1 MKSFC
6 FVLFIVQILTPLAF
20 GDVVTGPNPFESDIG
35 ISSLDIGLGTG
46 RRCETTDVEVEL
58 TLKSI
63 VRDYSQNAQGSV
75 AECRF
80 GYRGGE
86 TGVNRVDMD
95 ALNECLRNK
104 RFRFNNVENLPFFNI
119 KSTNGRKF
127 CLEHI
132 KFTTSSP
139 NQIEYKREFRSQKIT
154 SDTTNGG
161 ALPWMPM
168 FDKSHSSSLIEQLN
182 RIDCPENIGAEAC
195 PQQNIR
201 FTTAA
206 PERMM
211 YCDFNFKCNSVSS
224 NDPRDA
230 DSGYICYE
238 TRRGQYT
245 NYNMCCDLG
254 QRGGLEAC

>member
-1 MKSFC
+1 MKSF
-6 FVLFIVQILTPLAF
+6 LLIIVGILTPLAF

-46 RRCETTDVEVEL
+46 RRCETTDVQVEL

-80 GYRGGE
+80 GFRGGE

-132 KFTTSSP
+132 KFTTRSP

-168 FDKSHSSSLIEQLN
+168 FDKTHSSSLIEQLN

-230 DSGYICYE
+230 NSGYICYE

-254 QRGGLEAC
+254 QRGGLDAC